1 MLKTNYK
8 MPQVTI
14 ENIIFDLGGVLV
26 DWNPEYMY
34 TKIFGQD
41 QQTMKWFLQHVCTNE
56 WNMEQDAGRS
66 FKEGT
71 DLLLRQYPQHETWI
85 RAFFDRWDEMLKGE
99 IHDTVLML
107 NKLNSLNEKKLYAL
121 TNWSAETFPIA
132 QQRFPF
138 LKIFEGIVVSGE
150 ENTRKP
156 FPEIYHIVLSRYK
169 LQAEKCLFIDDNAD
183 NIETASRLGMAVIHF
198 KDPQQ
203 LNNELIQMGI
213 L

>member
-1 MLKTNYK
+1 MSAI
-8 MPQVTI
+8 TI

-26 DWNPEYMY
+26 DWDPEYMY

-56 WNMEQDAGRS
+56 WNMEQDAGRT

-71 DLLLRQYPQHETWI
+71 DLLLQQYPQYEAWI

-99 IHDTVLML
+99 IHDTVMML
-107 NKLNSLNEKKLYAL
+107 KKLNSLNEKKLYAL

-132 QQRFPF
+132 KRRFSF
-138 LKIFEGIVVSGE
+138 LKIFEGIVVSGQ

-156 FPEIYHIVLSRYK
+156 FPEIYHIVLNRYK
-169 LQAEKCLFIDDNAD
+169 LQAENCLFIDDNPD
-183 NIETASRLGMAVIHF
+183 NIETASRMGMAVIHF

-203 LNNELIQMGI
+203 LNNELVQMGI